1 MSILS
6 ASYETQRSQNSFGL
20 NETEEMSM
28 NIRFQNLTRVL
39 CFCFILTSLLAS
51 SGYSQEEIAKY
62 PSRPITF
69 IDPMLP
75 GNSGD
80 LAIRLLGKEAEKYL
94 GQPIVVVNKP
104 GGGGTVGVAAIA
116 TAKPDGYTI
125 GQSSVAASLFVI
137 PYFEKVPYHPIK
149 DLRQIMQYSAPNFGV
164 IAKGDSPFRSF
175 MELIAYARQNPKKV
189 TYGTNGL
196 NSLSNLIME
205 QIARKERVQ
214 FTHIPFKSS
223 PDFQAALLGG
233 HILFTAGDFS
243 HSLIEGGET
252 KLLLLLSEQHRIEY
266 PQTPIPRDIGY
277 EIPFPGMISV
287 TAPEGIPDEIAK
299 KLEEAF
305 TRGMKEQAFLKG
317 MKDLRLPIVY
327 RNSKELSDYVVYN
340 YEFFGKLLKDTG
352 LIK

>member
-1 MSILS
+1 
-6 ASYETQRSQNSFGL
+6 
-20 NETEEMSM
+20 M

-39 CFCFILTSLLAS
+39 YFCFILTFLLTS
-51 SGYSQEEIAKY
+51 SGYSQEETAKY

-104 GGGGTVGVAAIA
+104 GGGGTIGAAAIA
-116 TAKPDGYTI
+116 NAKPDGYTI

-137 PYFEKVPYHPIK
+137 PYFEKVPYHPTK

-164 IAKGDSPFRSF
+164 IVKADSPFKSF
-175 MELIAYARQNPKKV
+175 MDLIAYARQNPKKL
-189 TYGTNGL
+189 TYGTNGP
-196 NSLSNLIME
+196 NSLSNLLME
-205 QIARKERVQ
+205 QIAKKEGVQ

-223 PDFQAALLGG
+223 PDFQTALLGG
-233 HILFTAGDFS
+233 HVLFTAGDFS
-243 HSLIEGGET
+243 HSLIESGQT
-252 KLLLLLSEQHRIEY
+252 KLVLLLAEQPRVEY
-266 PQTPIPRDIGY
+266 PQIPIPKDIGY

-287 TAPEGIPDEIAK
+287 TAPKGIPDEIAK

-305 TRGMKEQAFLKG
+305 TKGMKEQAFLKG

-327 RNSKELSDYVVYN
+327 RNSKELSDYVAHN
-340 YEFFGKLLKDTG
+340 YEFFGKLLKDSG
-352 LIK
+352 LTK